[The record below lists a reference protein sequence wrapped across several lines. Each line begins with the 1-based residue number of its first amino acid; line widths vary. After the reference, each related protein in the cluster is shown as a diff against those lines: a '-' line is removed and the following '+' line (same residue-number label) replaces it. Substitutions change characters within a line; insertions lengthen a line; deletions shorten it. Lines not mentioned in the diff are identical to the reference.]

1 MDRIPRIVNFS
12 IISELQI
19 SSNKLHLEINS
30 LENKGN
36 FGPDEIPPIFIKNCM
51 QSLEEPLLRLFNS
64 SLSRGVFPDSWKR
77 NFVQPIFKF
86 GDKHDIKNYRP
97 IAIIS
102 TIPKLFDSIVSK
114 RLTDIVLDKII
125 PEQHSFLQGR
135 STVTNLITY
144 CTFIHEA
151 FESLMQVDSIYIDF
165 SKAFDSINI
174 NRLLDKL
181 WNFGITGT
189 LHNWFQSFLLYR
201 KQSVRYADAKSSFV
215 NALSGVPQGSHV
227 GPILFIIYINDF
239 TESPK
244 FANALCYA
252 DDVKLFAKITN
263 PFEASKLQRDLTNF
277 ESWSHDNGLTINIG
291 KTSVISFYRGRSF
304 IYYDYKLLNNRV
316 DRVNTIRDLGVIF
329 DTTLSFSDHI
339 YARS

>member
-1 MDRIPRIVNFS
+1 MCSETSEPWYVKWCVFISRVDPPHRLLKLFSNHFSSVFSTAQVDRIPRIVNFS

-114 RLTDIVLDKII
+114 LLTDIVLDKII
-125 PEQHSFLQGR
+125 PEQHQPPRALNCHEFNNVLYLYSRSIRIINAGR
-135 STVTNLITY
+135 LY
-144 CTFIHEA
+144 
-151 FESLMQVDSIYIDF
+151 
-165 SKAFDSINI
+165 
-174 NRLLDKL
+174 
-181 WNFGITGT
+181 
-189 LHNWFQSFLLYR
+189 LYR
-201 KQSVRYADAKSSFV
+201 F
-215 NALSGVPQGSHV
+215 L
-227 GPILFIIYINDF
+227 
-239 TESPK
+239 ES
-244 FANALCYA
+244 
-252 DDVKLFAKITN
+252 
-263 PFEASKLQRDLTNF
+263 
-277 ESWSHDNGLTINIG
+277 
-291 KTSVISFYRGRSF
+291 
-304 IYYDYKLLNNRV
+304 
-316 DRVNTIRDLGVIF
+316 IRF
-329 DTTLSFSDHI
+329 C
-339 YARS
+339 